1 MTDMARTRVQI
12 DYPSGGPGLNTFY
25 WTSGFPAGPIDV
37 ELVNAFHAE
46 IAALYTSIDAFLVD
60 SATFTV
66 LDLVD
71 ILDPETGNITNQ
83 VAADDPPAPV
93 PGDSSALAI
102 SRGECIVANLL
113 TGTWVDGS
121 ALRGKHFLGPI
132 GSDVLDANGEMNSGS
147 KAAIVDAYT
156 AITTGVGPRLAVWHR
171 PNPPSSG
178 TGYYAD
184 VSTVAIATKPGFLK
198 SRRA

>member
-37 ELVNAFHAE
+37 ELVNEFHAE
-46 IAALYTSIDAFLVD
+46 IAALYASIDAFLINT
-60 SATFTV
+60 ATFTV
-66 LDLVD
+66 LDTVD
-71 ILDPETGNITNQ
+71 IVDPESGNITGQ
-83 VAADDPPAPV
+83 VVADDPPAPV
-93 PGDSSALAI
+93 SGDSAALSI
-102 SRGECIVANLL
+102 GRGESIVANLL
-113 TGTWVDGS
+113 TGTWVAGS

-132 GSDVLDANGEMNSGS
+132 GSDVLDTNGEMNTGS

-171 PNPPSSG
+171 PSSVPG
-178 TGYYAD
+178 GDGYYAD
-184 VSTVAIATKPGFLK
+184 VSSVQIATKPGFLK